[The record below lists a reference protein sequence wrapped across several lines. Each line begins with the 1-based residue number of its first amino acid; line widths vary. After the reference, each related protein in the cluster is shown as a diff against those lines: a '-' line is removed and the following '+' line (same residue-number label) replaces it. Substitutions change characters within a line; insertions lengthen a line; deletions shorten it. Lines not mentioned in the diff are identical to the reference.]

1 MTGIDSKSAFDQ
13 AWRAAIERRSQ
24 TVDRGGI
31 DLRDAFEQQAAL
43 FEDQFSSASS
53 ASLSSGGT
61 SASSRG
67 ASVQNA
73 GHTTSVTE
81 LGSNQSIGATEDGSA
96 IRTID
101 KELKGAD
108 SITADLLAGRIDS
121 PHEVAAR
128 VRRADLTLKFSL
140 EIRNRL
146 IDAYREVMRM
156 SV

>member
-24 TVDRGGI
+24 TVDQGGI

-43 FEDQFSSASS
+43 FEDQFSSAAS

-61 SASSRG
+61 DSASRG
-67 ASVQNA
+67 GSVPSA
-73 GHTTSVTE
+73 GSATSVSA
-81 LGSNQSIGATEDGSA
+81 LGANHSIGATEGGSA
-96 IRTID
+96 VRVID
-101 KELKGAD
+101 KELKSAD